1 MSTCNF
7 SLRYNSDYLYA
18 FCESSDFD
26 AYLEDYLKENEISED
41 ELSDSQRDD
50 LHYWWQHDMKDF
62 YLERLEEELYKLTP
76 EGSGYYTDFT
86 ESGRICDG
94 DEVAEVRKYIQ
105 FAGAE
110 FMVMASVDFEAG
122 YYEGFALDWNIKSIE
137 GTSGGYGYDYL
148 PDCEDCEYLLE
159 ENTNLNTG
167 LRRALA
173 PKLQARLEAALND
186 VTNIIEQALKV
197 VSPYHLTGFC
207 LDNGEGIYTN
217 HKKSA

>member
-1 MSTCNF
+1 
-7 SLRYNSDYLYA
+7 
-18 FCESSDFD
+18 
-26 AYLEDYLKENEISED
+26 
-41 ELSDSQRDD
+41 
-50 LHYWWQHDMKDF
+50 
-62 YLERLEEELYKLTP
+62 
-76 EGSGYYTDFT
+76 
-86 ESGRICDG
+86 
-94 DEVAEVRKYIQ
+94 
-105 FAGAE
+105 
-110 FMVMASVDFEAG
+110 MVMASVDFEAG

-148 PDCEDCEYLLE
+148 PDREDCEYLLE
-159 ENTNLNTG
+159 ENTDLNTG